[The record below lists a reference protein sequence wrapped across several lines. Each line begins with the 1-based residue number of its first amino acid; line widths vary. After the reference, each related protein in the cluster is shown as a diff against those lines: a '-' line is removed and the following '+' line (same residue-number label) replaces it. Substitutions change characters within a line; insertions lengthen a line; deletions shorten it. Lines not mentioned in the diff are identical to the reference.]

1 MPVDKNDPRSFEHAL
16 ECRILHGLSLEWEL
30 ALWNVAAH
38 IRSQLKKPLFSLDD
52 RRRRLGSWSPE
63 KKVISLNR
71 QFVRE
76 YPWAAVRNVLHHEM
90 AHQIADEVFDGGSE
104 TAHGQS
110 FQRACRYL
118 RIDAR
123 ASASYT
129 TLDDMAAT
137 GGNAPEDRTVVR
149 IRKLLALAK
158 SQNPHEAEA
167 AMLKAHELLAKY
179 HVDLLLLE
187 TKRDY
192 VSRLISK
199 PALRHTREKYLLAS
213 LLQDYYF
220 VQGIWVSAFVLD
232 RGKMGRAL
240 EVSGSEQDV
249 DMAAYVYSFVLNFI
263 DRQWA
268 AYRRGASRPLRK
280 IDFSVGIVAGFKEK
294 LDAQKERLKKV
305 ASTYALI
312 EREDPC
318 LTQYMA
324 TKYPRTYQVNHK
336 SFLQDP
342 AVLSDGMDIGRKL
355 IISKGITET
364 TAAGRLLPMRRRKH
378 PA

>member
-1 MPVDKNDPRSFEHAL
+1 MMSVNKNDTQLFESAL
-16 ECRILHGLSLEWEL
+16 ECRILHGLSLEWEM
-30 ALWNVAAH
+30 ALCDVDAF
-38 IRSQLKKPLFSLDD
+38 IRCQVKKPLFSLHD

-63 KKVISLNR
+63 KKEISLNR

-90 AHQIADEVFDGGSE
+90 AHQIADEVFEGGGE

-118 RIDAR
+118 RIDTR
-123 ASASYT
+123 ASASYS

-137 GGNAPEDRTVVR
+137 GLSAPEDRMVVR
-149 IRKLLALAK
+149 IRKLLALAQ

-192 VSRLISK
+192 VSCLISK

-220 VQGIWVSAFVLD
+220 VQGIWVPAYVVD

-240 EVSGSEQDV
+240 EVSGSAQDV

-263 DRQWA
+263 NRQWVV
-268 AYRRGASRPLRK
+268 YRRGAARPRRK
-280 IDFSVGIVAGFKEK
+280 IDFAVGVVVGFREK
-294 LDAQKERLKKV
+294 LDAQKERLKTT

-312 EREDPC
+312 EREDPD

-324 TKYPRTYQVNHK
+324 TKYPRTCSVSHK

-355 IISKGITET
+355 VISKGITEA
-364 TAAGRLLPMRRRKH
+364 TAGGRLLPTPRRR
-378 PA
+378 